1 MIYPKY
7 SSINQSKLFEIN
19 GQNKLLKLTVK
30 LLSVGKIRLSSSE
43 SDFLWLYHFIVN
55 DEWLDYYVLARGK
68 INSRTGLPQIP
79 KNIKTKPIFF
89 RIDSGCMPSMVFGDK
104 TCECKEQLETTIK
117 NLSKKD
123 FGFIVH
129 IPKQDGRG
137 MGIDFKLSTLLYQEE
152 YKTDNVIASENISDT
167 KNIDRRN
174 YEGVIAI
181 LKYFNLNF
189 ALIDIATNNPLKI
202 SVFINNGYKVNRSS
216 ILVKPTAL
224 TKHHLLAK
232 KNKLNHY
239 L

>member
-68 INSRTGLPQIP
+68 INSKTGLLQLP
-79 KNIKTKPIFF
+79 KNTKTKPIFF

-123 FGFIVH
+123 FGFIIH

-152 YKTDNVIASENISDT
+152 YKTDNVTAAENISGI
-167 KNIDRRN
+167 KSIDRRN

-189 ALIDIATNNPLKI
+189 ALIDIATNNPRKI
-202 SVFINNGYKVNRSS
+202 SVFNNNGYKVNRSS